1 MNRIKINLDK
11 KISRSYDLYIGQDIL
26 DRATLLIARGNCAKR
41 YFLITDTNVSD
52 LHGSRV
58 MNTFRNMGLPVEMI
72 SFPAGEAS
80 KTIHTAITVA
90 EELLRRGA
98 DRTSGLIALG
108 GGVVGDLTGFIASI
122 FMRGIPY
129 LQFPTTLMAQ
139 VDSSI
144 GGKTGVDLTMAKNM
158 LGTFCQPKA
167 VFTDVAFLKTLP
179 VAEYMNGL
187 AEIVK
192 CAIIDDPGLLDLLE
206 EQAEILMNVGEPEPL
221 VPIVTRACEIKKKI
235 VEIDE
240 KEQGLR
246 RILNFGHTLGHAV
259 EAEADYTIPHGEAVS
274 MGMAGALILSEK
286 LGHLPVSDRE
296 RIRGFLQKAGLPIR
310 IPGGL
315 STEGIASRIQR
326 DKKKEGKVVH
336 FVLLRRPGMPFI
348 NGGIPDTL
356 IRETI
361 EGLKK

>member
-11 KISRSYDLYIGQDIL
+11 KISRSYDLYIGKDIQ
-26 DRATLLIARGNCAKR
+26 DRATLLIARGNWAKR

-58 MNTFRNMGLPVEMI
+58 LDTFRNMGMPVEMI
-72 SFPAGEAS
+72 TFPAGEAS
-80 KTIHTAITVA
+80 KTIHTAVAVA
-90 EELLRRGA
+90 EELLGRGA

-122 FMRGIPY
+122 FMRG
-129 LQFPTTLMAQ
+129 
-139 VDSSI
+139 
-144 GGKTGVDLTMAKNM
+144 KTGVDLPMAKNM

-206 EQAEILMNVGEPEPL
+206 EQAVLLMNVGEPEPW

-259 EAEADYTIPHGEAVS
+259 EAEADYAIPHGEAVS

-296 RIRGFLQKAGLPIR
+296 RIMGFLQKAGLPVR
-310 IPGGL
+310 IPGSL
-315 STEGIASRIQR
+315 STEGVISRMQR

-336 FVLLRRPGMPFI
+336 FVLLRRLGMPFV
-348 NGGIPDTL
+348 NGGVPESL

>member
-1 MNRIKINLDK
+1 
-11 KISRSYDLYIGQDIL
+11 
-26 DRATLLIARGNCAKR
+26 
-41 YFLITDTNVSD
+41 
-52 LHGSRV
+52 
-58 MNTFRNMGLPVEMI
+58 MGMPVEMI
-72 SFPAGEAS
+72 TFPAGEAS
-80 KTIHTAITVA
+80 KTIHTAVAVA
-90 EELLRRGA
+90 EELLGRGA

-144 GGKTGVDLTMAKNM
+144 GGKTGVDLPMAKNM

-167 VFTDVAFLKTLP
+167 VFTDVVFLKTLP

-206 EQAEILMNVGEPEPL
+206 EQAMLLMNVNEPEPL

-259 EAEADYTIPHGEAVS
+259 EAEADYAIPHGGAVS
-274 MGMAGALILSEK
+274 IGMAGALILSEK
-286 LGHLPVSDRE
+286 LGHLPISDRE
-296 RIRGFLQKAGLPIR
+296 RIMGFLQKAGLPVR

-315 STEGIASRIQR
+315 STEGVISRMQR

-336 FVLLRRPGMPFI
+336 FVLLRRPGMPFV
-348 NGGIPDTL
+348 NGGVPESL

>member
-1 MNRIKINLDK
+1 
-11 KISRSYDLYIGQDIL
+11 
-26 DRATLLIARGNCAKR
+26 
-41 YFLITDTNVSD
+41 
-52 LHGSRV
+52 
-58 MNTFRNMGLPVEMI
+58 
-72 SFPAGEAS
+72 
-80 KTIHTAITVA
+80 
-90 EELLRRGA
+90 
-98 DRTSGLIALG
+98 
-108 GGVVGDLTGFIASI
+108 VGDLTGFIASI

-144 GGKTGVDLTMAKNM
+144 GGKTGVDLPMAKNM

-206 EQAEILMNVGEPEPL
+206 EQAVLLMNVGEPEPW

-259 EAEADYTIPHGEAVS
+259 EAEADYAIPHGEAVS

-296 RIRGFLQKAGLPIR
+296 RIMGFLQKAGLPVR

-315 STEGIASRIQR
+315 STEGVISRMQR

-336 FVLLRRPGMPFI
+336 FVLLRRPGMPFV
-348 NGGIPDTL
+348 NGGVPESL

>member
-11 KISRSYDLYIGQDIL
+11 KISRSYDLYIGKDIQ
-26 DRATLLIARGNCAKR
+26 DRATLLIARGNWAKR

-58 MNTFRNMGLPVEMI
+58 LDTFRSMGMPVEMI
-72 SFPAGEAS
+72 TFPAGEAS
-80 KTIHTAITVA
+80 KTIHTAVAVA
-90 EELLRRGA
+90 EELLGRGA

-144 GGKTGVDLTMAKNM
+144 GGKTGVDLPMAKNM

-206 EQAEILMNVGEPEPL
+206 EQAVLLMNVGEPEPW

-259 EAEADYTIPHGEAVS
+259 EAEADYAIPHGGAVS
-274 MGMAGALILSEK
+274 IGMAGALILSEK

-296 RIRGFLQKAGLPIR
+296 RIMGFLQKAGLPVR

-315 STEGIASRIQR
+315 STEGVISRMQR

-336 FVLLRRPGMPFI
+336 FVLLRRPGMPFV
-348 NGGIPDTL
+348 NGGVPESL